1 MPRPDR
7 LTNVLLGVIAVL
19 LAILVLRPSMTT
31 SPRRPAAIEY
41 KVVQALPGDFNES
54 RLNGLGEEGWELAWV
69 LESRNTYIFQR

>member
-19 LAILVLRPSMTT
+19 LAILVLRPIMTI
-31 SPRRPAAIEY
+31 SPRRAAAIEY

-54 RLNGLGEEGWELAWV
+54 LLNGLGGEGWELVWV